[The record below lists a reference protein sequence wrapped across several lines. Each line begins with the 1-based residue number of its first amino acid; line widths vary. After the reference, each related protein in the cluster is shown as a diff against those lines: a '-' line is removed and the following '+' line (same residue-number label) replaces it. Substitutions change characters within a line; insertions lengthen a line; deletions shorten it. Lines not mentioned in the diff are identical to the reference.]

1 MTTLKCRNCGG
12 TVELDT
18 ELPVAFCPYCG
29 HQSLVEPGALGKVLT
44 ERERTKQ
51 VTIRENQRS
60 KRQSKEKHA
69 SIIIAIIENV
79 HDIALGLLLILLFSW
94 IIYMASCH

>member
-1 MTTLKCRNCGG
+1 M
-12 TVELDT
+12 ELDT

-51 VTIRENQRS
+51 VAIRENQRS
-60 KRQSKEKHA
+60 KRQSKENHT
-69 SIIIAIIENV
+69 SVIIAIIENFR
-79 HDIALGLLLILLFSW
+79 DIALGLLLILCISGL
-94 IIYMASCH
+94 IYMASCH